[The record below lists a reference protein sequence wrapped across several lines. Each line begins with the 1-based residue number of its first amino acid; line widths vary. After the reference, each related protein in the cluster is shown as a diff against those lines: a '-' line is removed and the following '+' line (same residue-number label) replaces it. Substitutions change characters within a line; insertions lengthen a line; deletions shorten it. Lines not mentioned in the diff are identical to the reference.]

1 MQHPRS
7 LTWNAAANYIGL
19 GYTTII
25 GIIVFPLYLQYLGP
39 ESFGLVG
46 FFILL
51 QSWAQLLDMGM
62 SPLLSRQAAKARAL
76 SIEFIELKKLLRSLE
91 LIFFAIS
98 LVVVISIFT
107 ASEWIATSWLN
118 VVSLSFS
125 DVKTCAILMGVIIVL
140 RFFSSLYRSG
150 IQGMENQ
157 VWLNVSGVVLATVRF
172 VGVLLVLQFI
182 TQDIVSFF
190 VYQLMVSIIELTVL
204 SMMFYH
210 SMPPTEKL
218 GINFFWGTLKP
229 MLPFASGLAYSTAI
243 WVLLTQLDKMV
254 LSNVL
259 PLSEYGYFVLA
270 AVIATGISQIS
281 GPISQAILP
290 RMTYLLSQ
298 GNNEGML
305 LLYRK
310 STQLM
315 VVVVLP
321 LAGVIALF
329 STELLFAWTGNRVA
343 SDWAGPILFWLALG
357 NGILAMN
364 AFQYY
369 LQFAY
374 GKLKIHVIYNTVLAI
389 VQIPLIIYVAFEH
402 GALAVAQVWFA
413 LRLIAF
419 ILWTPVV
426 HHKFAPGLHFR
437 WLLKDIAPTFL
448 LTVLLLI
455 FIQSLNIEFD
465 LMDRLEIFSFL
476 TVIGLMVLIVNTVFS
491 TESRKLVMSMVQ
503 AIKLK

>member
-62 SPLLSRQAAKARAL
+62 SPLLSRQAAKARGL
-76 SIEFIELKKLLRSLE
+76 GIEFIELKKLLRSLE
-91 LIFFAIS
+91 LIFFVIS
-98 LVVVISIFT
+98 LVVVISISA
-107 ASEWIATSWLN
+107 ASEWIAASWLN
-118 VVSLSFS
+118 AVSLSFS
-125 DVKTCAILMGVIIVL
+125 DVKACVILMGIIIVL

-190 VYQLMVSIIELTVL
+190 VYQLIVSVIELTVL
-204 SMMFYH
+204 SIMFYH
-210 SMPPTEKL
+210 SMPLTEKL

-229 MLPFASGLAYSTAI
+229 TLPFAGGLAYSVVI

-254 LSNVL
+254 LSSVL
-259 PLSEYGYFVLA
+259 SLSEYGYFALV
-270 AVIATGISQIS
+270 AVIATGISQVS

-298 GNNEGML
+298 GNNKDML
-305 LLYRK
+305 ILYRR
-310 STQLM
+310 STQIM
-315 VVVVLP
+315 VVIVLP
-321 LAGVIALF
+321 LTGMIALF
-329 STELLFAWTGNRVA
+329 STELLFAWTGDRAA
-343 SDWAGPILFWLALG
+343 SDWAGPILFWFALG

-389 VQIPLIIYVAFEH
+389 VQIPLIIYVALEY
-402 GALAVAQVWFA
+402 GALAVAQVWFI

-419 ILWTPVV
+419 ILWTPIV
-426 HHKFAPGLHFR
+426 HHMFVPGLHFP
-437 WLLKDIAPTFL
+437 WLLKDIAPAFL
-448 LTVLLLI
+448 LTTLLLM
-455 FIQSLNIEFD
+455 FIQSLNIGFD
-465 LMDRLEIFSFL
+465 SMSRLEIFSLL
-476 TVIGLMVLIVNTVFS
+476 TVIAIMVLIVNIVFS
-491 TESRKLVMSMVQ
+491 TESRKLVMSMIQ